1 MFYSMSYN
9 CLGERR
15 DKVNKILEAQLVTD
29 ALFKED
35 FKFIIS
41 AI

>member
-1 MFYSMSYN
+1 M
-9 CLGERR
+9 GQRR

-29 ALFKED
+29 ALFEED